1 MSEFLNLDRER
12 KAQQQLQKRSVFLFL
27 LVSLLGIVTLFQIGK
42 LTILDSTLYTT
53 LSDENRIISVPIYPS
68 RGLIKLSNNEI
79 VVENTVSQALTM
91 IPTKIQDIEKTLKEL
106 RESLLIDD
114 EQLLAFKGRIK
125 DEPFRHER
133 VVIAESL
140 SPEQIARFSAEK
152 DKWPGLSIEAR
163 LMRFNLLGPLFSH
176 VLGYVG
182 QINPKE
188 IEDSEDFAYP
198 LSFLIGKTGVE
209 KFYEE
214 DMRGGIGYKTIEV
227 DVNGKEIRE
236 LNRVVP
242 NQGSDVYLAL
252 DKELQKLARKEL
264 AGRKGAVVALNPNT
278 GFIKALVSSPD
289 FNPNILNK
297 TESGDLETLFNDL
310 NSPLFNRAISGN
322 YPPASTI
329 KPFIGLLGLKEGEI
343 DWDTTIEDEGFFQL
357 DEDGRKYRGWKE
369 DGHGQVNL
377 SKSII
382 VSSDVFF
389 YQLAA
394 QLTVDRIAAF
404 LKQFGFGLKT
414 GVDLYAEVE
423 GILPDRRW
431 KLGAIGESWFCL
443 LYTSPSPRDRG

>member
-68 RGLIKLSNNEI
+68 RGLIKLSNDEI

-140 SPEQIARFSAEK
+140 SPEQIAKFSVEK

-182 QINPKE
+182 QINQEE
-188 IEDSEDFAYP
+188 IEDSKDFVYP
-198 LSFLIGKTGVE
+198 LSFLTGKTGVE

-214 DMRGGIGYKTIEV
+214 DMRGGVGYKTIEV

-242 NQGSDVYLAL
+242 NKGRDVYLSL
-252 DKELQKLARKEL
+252 
-264 AGRKGAVVALNPNT
+264 
-278 GFIKALVSSPD
+278 IH
-289 FNPNILNK
+289 I
-297 TESGDLETLFNDL
+297 
-310 NSPLFNRAISGN
+310 
-322 YPPASTI
+322 
-329 KPFIGLLGLKEGEI
+329 
-343 DWDTTIEDEGFFQL
+343 
-357 DEDGRKYRGWKE
+357 
-369 DGHGQVNL
+369 
-377 SKSII
+377 
-382 VSSDVFF
+382 
-389 YQLAA
+389 
-394 QLTVDRIAAF
+394 
-404 LKQFGFGLKT
+404 
-414 GVDLYAEVE
+414 
-423 GILPDRRW
+423 
-431 KLGAIGESWFCL
+431 
-443 LYTSPSPRDRG
+443 